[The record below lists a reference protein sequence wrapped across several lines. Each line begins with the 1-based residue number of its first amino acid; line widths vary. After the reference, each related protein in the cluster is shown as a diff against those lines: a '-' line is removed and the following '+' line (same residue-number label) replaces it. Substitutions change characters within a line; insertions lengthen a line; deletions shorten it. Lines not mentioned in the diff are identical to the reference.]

1 MYVCI
6 QPWNTLYQGNSMDF
20 TSLLSLACEKK
31 KNSNKKINSATLL
44 QFFMFFSLLYAVV
57 GLSLPSKWRLMNT
70 KKETR
75 GVNWP
80 FTQPVSWRE
89 TEYEIKAFFG

>member
-44 QFFMFFSLLYAVV
+44 QFFMFFSLLYARSRFVFAFEMKIDEYKK
-57 GLSLPSKWRLMNT
+57 GNT
-70 KKETR
+70 R
-75 GVNWP
+75 
-80 FTQPVSWRE
+80 R
-89 TEYEIKAFFG
+89 